1 MGVQLFFM
9 LDLILSFLIKA
20 TTSSGVAQ
28 VAPSGPALGGGVSA
42 VRTSVLSTR
51 AQALKNSYKNQF
63 GRHFVAQTNTT
74 EKRNE
79 FTDPTPSYSTP
90 SRSQHPYQGQFYAQ
104 GQTGASYATPSGNSS
119 QSRYSSQSSNSGY
132 SNSSHSKSE
141 RKKKSRWN

>member
-1 MGVQLFFM
+1 M
-9 LDLILSFLIKA
+9 LDFILSFLFKA
-20 TTSSGVAQ
+20 ATSSGVAQ
-28 VAPSGPALGGGVSA
+28 VASSGPALGGGVSA

-104 GQTGASYATPSGNSS
+104 GQTGASYASSSGNSS
-119 QSRYSSQSSNSGY
+119 QSSSSGY